1 MAIGLLLACS
11 TEWQKRNIAG
21 TTHRHCWK
29 NASGSGRNAGSK
41 AESEVKRLQTNKPL
55 RSAKLKLPGQYAV
68 NGQAT
73 DGDLAEEI
81 PPSPNLLLS
90 GYGDLKIYGD
100 VEFNMDAESNHGLLA
115 MTNAD
120 VNSDPTN
127 EQWNL
132 NGRILLGF

>member
-1 MAIGLLLACS
+1 TQQAAEIR
-11 TEWQKRNIAG
+11 EI
-21 TTHRHCWK
+21 
-29 NASGSGRNAGSK
+29 K
-41 AESEVKRLQTNKPL
+41 AAQGNTP
-55 RSAKLKLPGQYAV
+55 V
-68 NGQAT
+68 NGQTTAESAKKNAT
-73 DGDLAEEI
+73 
-81 PPSPNLLLS
+81 SPNLLLS

-132 NGRILLGF
+132 NGRILLGFDGMRKL